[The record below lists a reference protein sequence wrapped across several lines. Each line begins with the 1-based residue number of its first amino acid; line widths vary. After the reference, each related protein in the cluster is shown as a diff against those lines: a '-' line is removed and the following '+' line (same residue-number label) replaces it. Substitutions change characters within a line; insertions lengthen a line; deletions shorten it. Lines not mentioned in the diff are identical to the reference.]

1 MPVESV
7 ERRTIASLLAEL
19 EKLSGAV
26 AANRARAA
34 LSAYFNWLAREGYI
48 NTDPVSF
55 TNKAIE
61 AGARVRTPNEDE
73 LRTILRALRD
83 DEYGAIVGS

>member
-1 MPVESV
+1 M
-7 ERRTIASLLAEL
+7 LAGL

-48 NTDPVSF
+48 NTNPVSF

-61 AGARVRTPNEDE
+61 AGAAFGHPMKTSFER
-73 LRTILRALRD
+73 
-83 DEYGAIVGS
+83 Y

>member
-1 MPVESV
+1 
-7 ERRTIASLLAEL
+7 LAEV
-19 EKLSGAV
+19 EKLSGPA

-48 NTDPVSF
+48 STNPVSF

-61 AGARVRTPNEDE
+61 PA
-73 LRTILRALRD
+73 RALERLTKTSS
-83 DEYGAIVGS
+83 GSSCGLSATINTARSSGF